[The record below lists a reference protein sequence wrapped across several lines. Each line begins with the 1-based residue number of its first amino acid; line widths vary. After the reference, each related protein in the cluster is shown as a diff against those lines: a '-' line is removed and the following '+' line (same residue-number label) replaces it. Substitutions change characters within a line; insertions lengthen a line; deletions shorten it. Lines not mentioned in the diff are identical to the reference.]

1 MYRFALKM
9 SVNVISNSFELN
21 NYPDVKNLQNL
32 NHENIIKYIENFMY
46 EGRVCIITEYYKV

>member
-1 MYRFALKM
+1 M

-21 NYPDVKNLQNL
+21 NYPDVNNLQNL